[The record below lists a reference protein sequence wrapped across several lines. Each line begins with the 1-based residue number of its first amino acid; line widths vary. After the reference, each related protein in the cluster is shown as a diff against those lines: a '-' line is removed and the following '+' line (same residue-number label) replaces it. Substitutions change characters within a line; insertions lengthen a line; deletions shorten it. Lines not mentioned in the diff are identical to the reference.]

1 MCAKIFA
8 YVEKLSYLCPKIGEM
23 LFRYSFY
30 TLIPALL
37 VMAVLMVAIPLP
49 QKDKRLR
56 GYMFSRWMLAL
67 SYVAL
72 SLYCYFKGRMTL
84 EMFSPIFLFMSN
96 LQACLLA
103 LSHINLVHPQRVTT
117 RSTLWHFLPMAVC
130 LIIYTACRIPT
141 MHVPLTT
148 YEALY
153 DNWWQPEV
161 IARLLWMAQYV
172 TICIYFVVQL
182 VREGQRWRVLAGDFY
197 ADDRMISLR
206 LIHAS
211 ISVVLTIGA
220 TTLVIANNIH
230 PQMAVV
236 LNLLMLLLYIV
247 LGILFLQYP
256 GLFARMR
263 PVLYETDD
271 NQPVGTKRW
280 DVLRRYILNHRLY
293 TRPSVTLE
301 QIARELG
308 VSRTFLSNTI
318 NQHEGM
324 NFNAFINR
332 LRILEAQR
340 MMRENGQNELS
351 LQNVSDMV
359 GYTDQ
364 SNFTRN
370 FKHWSG
376 KTPSEWRET
385 NQTMDL
391 SGE

>member
-84 EMFSPIFLFMSN
+84 EIFSPIFLFMSN

-130 LIIYTACRIPT
+130 LIIYAACRIPT

-271 NQPVGTKRW
+271 NQPVGTKR
-280 DVLRRYILNHRLY
+280 
-293 TRPSVTLE
+293 
-301 QIARELG
+301 
-308 VSRTFLSNTI
+308 
-318 NQHEGM
+318 
-324 NFNAFINR
+324 
-332 LRILEAQR
+332 
-340 MMRENGQNELS
+340 
-351 LQNVSDMV
+351 
-359 GYTDQ
+359 
-364 SNFTRN
+364 
-370 FKHWSG
+370 
-376 KTPSEWRET
+376 
-385 NQTMDL
+385 
-391 SGE
+391 